1 MGNGA
6 VSRYKLSRSKEFI
19 LVQNFNWVQMSVS
32 GCNINYEFVS
42 GAAARAK
49 TVTSF
54 LIILSVLLVSAVKV
68 ASTNLSFYH
77 KSFFFSIS

>member
-19 LVQNFNWVQMSVS
+19 TVQDFNRVQMSVS
-32 GCNINYEFVS
+32 GCDVYCEFVS
-42 GAAARAK
+42 GAVARAK

-68 ASTNLSFYH
+68 ASTKLSFGH
-77 KSFFFSIS
+77 QFIFIFIF